1 MALTLLNRAR
11 VKFNRRGFT
20 LVELLVVIAIIGIL
34 IGLLLPAVQAAREAA
49 RRMQCTNNMKQ
60 LALAMQNYHDV
71 NNKLPPYATL
81 FPDVA
86 NTGKF
91 SSGESA
97 CHHWPVGHPAT
108 RGGLYGGMWGWAT
121 NLLPYVEA
129 TALYDQVDFTRGPY
143 VDRINDPYY
152 HAGQTASGSEQNRV
166 VCMGAPPPFRCP
178 SVAHDVE
185 GSQKDYGVPM
195 TCMAEQA
202 CGPIR
207 NPGVEPLSCFW
218 TNSWIPLSGVV
229 DGTSNTFLILEQA
242 SKRLTSGVLGI
253 SDAGEGWNPFIYC
266 NHLTQGGH
274 IWGHGGFNVV
284 TRDHAVTIRTARSF
298 HPGGINTAKVD
309 GSVLFVSDTVD
320 EHQVFDGTITRA
332 RGETIHL

>member
-1 MALTLLNRAR
+1 MTFISNKKR
-11 VKFNRRGFT
+11 RRGFT

-71 NNKLPPYATL
+71 HKKLPPYATL
-81 FPDVA
+81 FDSVA

-91 SSGESA
+91 SSGESC
-97 CHHWPVGHPAT
+97 CHSWPVGHPAT
-108 RGGLYGGMWGWAT
+108 NGGLYCGMWGWAT
-121 NLLPYVEA
+121 NLLPFIEA
-129 TALYDQVDFTRGPY
+129 AALYDKIDFTRSPY
-143 VDRINDPYY
+143 VDRVNDPYY
-152 HAGQTASGSEQNRV
+152 HSGQKEHGAVENKE
-166 VCMGAPPPFRCP
+166 VCMGAPPAFRCP
-178 SVAHDVE
+178 SVAQDVI

-195 TCMAEQA
+195 TCMAESA
-202 CGPIR
+202 CGTIV
-207 NPGVEPLSCFW
+207 NPGAINWSCFW

-242 SKRLTSGVLGI
+242 SKKLTSGVLGV
-253 SDAGEGWNPFIYC
+253 SDAGEGWNPFIFC

-274 IWGHGGFNVV
+274 IWGHGGFNVASN
-284 TRDHAVTIRTARSF
+284 DPAINYRTARSF

-309 GSVLFVSDTVD
+309 GSVFFVSDTVD
-320 EHQVFDGTITRA
+320 EHNVFDGTITRA
-332 RGETIHL
+332 RGETTHL